1 MEMELAGKCVIVTGG
16 SRGIGFATANAFAAE
31 GAHVAICA
39 RSADRLAQA
48 ADELAQHGGTVYQAP
63 CDVGDADALK
73 GFVDQAASALGGLDV
88 LVNNPSGFGRDDD
101 EAGWQAGLDVD
112 LMASVRAG
120 WYAVPHMQA
129 RGGGSIIHITSIS
142 GLRASTRTPPYGAV
156 KAAMIQYAQSQAH
169 NLAAERI
176 RVNTIA
182 PGSIEF
188 PGGVWDQVRQHDRP
202 MYDRIQGTIPWDRYG
217 RPEEVADVAVF
228 LASSRASWVT
238 GQTIA
243 VDGGQAL
250 A

>member
-1 MEMELAGKCVIVTGG
+1 MELELTGKCVVVTGG
-16 SRGIGFATANAFAAE
+16 SRGIGFATADAFAAE
-31 GAHVAICA
+31 GANVAICA
-39 RSADRLAQA
+39 RSPERLTEA
-48 ADELAQHGGTVYQAP
+48 AAELSRHGGKVYQAP
-63 CDVGDADALK
+63 CDVADASALEA
-73 GFVDQAASALGGLDV
+73 FVDGAASALGGLDV
-88 LVNNPSGFGRDDD
+88 LVNNPSGFGRDDT
-101 EAGWQAGLDVD
+101 EAGWQVGLDVD

-129 RGGGSIIHITSIS
+129 RGGGSIIHITSIA

-169 NLAAERI
+169 NLAADRI

-182 PGSIEF
+182 PGSVEF
-188 PGGVWDQVRQHDRP
+188 PGGVWDQVRQNDRP
-202 MYDRIQGTIPWDRYG
+202 MYDRIQAMIPWDRYG
-217 RPEEVADVAVF
+217 RADEIADVALF
-228 LASSRASWVT
+228 LASARASWVT